1 MLYNVKEYRKYIK
14 AVFRKEQSALM
25 KYGYYGNDNAE
36 SNRKRQYI
44 INEKTPFVI
53 SESYKTARTNLFFA
67 LSKTVSRAVVITSC
81 SPGEGKSTTCANLA
95 ITLGLSGEKTL
106 LIDADLRKPTIHSL
120 LALKN
125 RVGLSGVLTGKCNV
139 REAINAGVRTKLDVM
154 TAGIIP
160 PNPSELLGSDNM
172 RDLIRLLHDYYD
184 YILIDTPPV
193 NVVTDSQLLNTVSAG
208 ILFVARESVTT
219 HSALKK
225 AMQSIELA
233 DGHILGVIKTGCEVK
248 PGFGKRYTAYG
259 RLHRTDYT

>member
-1 MLYNVKEYRKYIK
+1 
-14 AVFRKEQSALM
+14 M
-25 KYGYYGNDNAE
+25 KYGYYGSNDNAD

-67 LSKTVSRAVVITSC
+67 LSKCTSRAVVVTSC

-95 ITLGLSGEKTL
+95 ITLGLTGEKTL

-120 LALKN
+120 FALKN
-125 RVGLSGVLTGKCNV
+125 RTGLAETLTGKCSV
-139 REAINAGVRTKLDVM
+139 RDAINAGVRTKLDVM
-154 TAGIIP
+154 TAGMIP

-172 RDLIRLLHDYYD
+172 YDLVSLLHDYYD
-184 YILIDTPPV
+184 YILIDSPPV
-193 NVVTDSQLLNTVSAG
+193 NVVTDSQLLNPVAAG

-233 DGHILGVIKTGCEVK
+233 DGHVLGVIKTGCELK
-248 PGFGKRYTAYG
+248 SGFGKRYTAYG
-259 RLHRTDYT
+259 RLHHTDYT